1 MIGFFCHLLQVSEK
15 STLRRC
21 RSMSDGSTK
30 RSLSDDTFEIFP
42 SLPNSVL
49 EKMGLRGNNPREN
62 LTEEEQE
69 QKFTSLSLAFTIDSS
84 SIKDRYE
91 RQRRQR
97 DQTENNLLVELERL
111 NQKINKMKYLCIDFE
126 TTELLTGLLT
136 QVDIVTKASY
146 LASISAERYGAV
158 QYEEKLSD
166 SVMLMVSHVNALKQQ
181 RDNSKRQLE
190 YTKRVIQETN
200 IDSEN
205 NNTLKMPKKLPTRGG
220 KSVTRRASIATISQT
235 ADIVRPSEIKKITR
249 RKSDLS
255 ICTSTPMR
263 SNRPSRF
270 DLNVDL
276 VKISEGVVEVEH
288 SNEDSDSRLEQSD
301 APEENEDESSVTE
314 DPGEY
319 QVKEAVPVTLK
330 QKVMYKI
337 RTMEN
342 SLEMKFIK
350 WSSSFTTE
358 TFHFCAIIC
367 FVFSLVIM
375 ANILIELELSKMYN
389 NT

>member
-1 MIGFFCHLLQVSEK
+1 MVASVEFSRHTTPNTHRALCACSILDNF
-15 STLRRC
+15 
-21 RSMSDGSTK
+21 
-30 RSLSDDTFEIFP
+30 TFYY
-42 SLPNSVL
+42 
-49 EKMGLRGNNPREN
+49 REH

-190 YTKRVIQETN
+190 YTK
-200 IDSEN
+200 
-205 NNTLKMPKKLPTRGG
+205 
-220 KSVTRRASIATISQT
+220 
-235 ADIVRPSEIKKITR
+235 
-249 RKSDLS
+249 
-255 ICTSTPMR
+255 
-263 SNRPSRF
+263 
-270 DLNVDL
+270 
-276 VKISEGVVEVEH
+276 
-288 SNEDSDSRLEQSD
+288 
-301 APEENEDESSVTE
+301 
-314 DPGEY
+314 
-319 QVKEAVPVTLK
+319 
-330 QKVMYKI
+330 
-337 RTMEN
+337 
-342 SLEMKFIK
+342 
-350 WSSSFTTE
+350 
-358 TFHFCAIIC
+358 
-367 FVFSLVIM
+367 
-375 ANILIELELSKMYN
+375 
-389 NT
+389 